1 MDESPKIPIVQ
12 QPVSLMQ
19 GPNGGNLAV
28 QAAERHPIDAL
39 QRQGGHTAGGS
50 PYRDLDFVRSVYGSG
65 LAMEIAAERQMAQ
78 REKRFGVSHVG
89 ILFWETTLQSSCPIS
104 CRFQRTVQNSPKPSC
119 ILSWPGNSTTCSRTR
134 ATRIVLFLLILSAYA
149 VDSRVQCVVRL
160 C

>member
-89 ILFWETTLQSSCPIS
+89 SIYED
-104 CRFQRTVQNSPKPSC
+104 
-119 ILSWPGNSTTCSRTR
+119 
-134 ATRIVLFLLILSAYA
+134 IVLGNNSSIQLSDFMSVPENRPELSKA
-149 VDSRVQCVVRL
+149 VLHPVMARQL
-160 C
+160 NNM